1 MTKNG
6 RLSVLTFKNLNLKD
20 KVVRILEMKIYSE
33 EKEENAG
40 CKLNE
45 E

>member
-6 RLSVLTFKNLNLKD
+6 RLSVLTFKNLKD

-40 CKLNE
+40 CKRRVK
-45 E
+45 